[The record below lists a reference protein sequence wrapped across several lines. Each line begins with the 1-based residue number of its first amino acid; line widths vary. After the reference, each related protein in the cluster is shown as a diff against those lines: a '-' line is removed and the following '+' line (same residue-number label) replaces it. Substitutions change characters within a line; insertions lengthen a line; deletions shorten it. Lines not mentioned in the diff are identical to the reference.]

1 MTDLNSY
8 KALTIQ
14 IETISEVCQNFGSGQ
29 MTGVK
34 LLLEAKGLLIRKCET
49 LDSFLS
55 HTPYILDSIFCLL
68 LLIL

>member
-34 LLLEAKGLLIRKCET
+34 LLLEAK
-49 LDSFLS
+49 D
-55 HTPYILDSIFCLL
+55 Y
-68 LLIL
+68 